1 MAKAAQD
8 IRQSKLNF
16 KYVAVSSGGRI
27 VRGNIKATSEV
38 DAQNLLVEQG
48 RTPVSIEEAASFWS
62 IEQQLPGLF
71 KVKKREV
78 AVFSHQMATLLDSG
92 LSLLPA
98 MQLLRN
104 QSNSS
109 RGFGRVLDT
118 ASKDLNAGEFLSA
131 AFAKHPKVFDE
142 IYIRTVAVGESTG
155 NLQAV
160 LRDMADHMES
170 QEAFTKKIKGALT
183 YPAIVISIAVIV
195 AFVLLTV
202 ALPPLVDMFK
212 SVGTGLP
219 LPTRILMGMSAF
231 TNANKLY
238 MLAFVVIFIPS
249 LVMYSRK
256 PSGRRMIDR
265 FKMNIPVIGPAVRMS
280 ELARIARTMAML
292 LGSGLPVQ
300 EIMEIV
306 PRTTTNS
313 LIFDAT
319 DIVRQGL
326 MLGQGL
332 SGPMATQPIFPP
344 LFLQMVRVG
353 EETNALENNMRV
365 LADFYE
371 TNATERTEAVVGM
384 IAPLSTIVLAIMAG
398 FIALAVIMP
407 MYSITGSF

>member
-1 MAKAAQD
+1 MARATHNIKQP
-8 IRQSKLNF
+8 KLNF

-38 DAQNLLVEQG
+38 DAQNLLVERN

-62 IEQQLPGLF
+62 IEQQLPGFF

-78 AVFSHQMATLLDSG
+78 AVFSRQLATLLDSG

-98 MQLLRN
+98 LQLLRS
-104 QSNSS
+104 QSGSS

-118 ASKDLNAGEFLSA
+118 VAKDLNAGEFLSA
-131 AFAKHPKVFDE
+131 SFAKHPNVFDE

-155 NLQAV
+155 NLQSV

-183 YPAIVISIAVIV
+183 YPIIVITIAVVV

-219 LPTRILMGMSAF
+219 MPTRILMGMSAF
-231 TNANKLY
+231 TNAYKLY
-238 MLAFVVIFIPS
+238 MLLFMVLFIPS
-249 LVMYSRK
+249 VVLYSRK

-265 FKMNIPVIGPAVRMS
+265 LKMNVPVIGPAVRMG
-280 ELARIARTMAML
+280 ELARIARTMTML
-292 LGSGLPVQ
+292 LGSGLPLQ

-313 LIFDAT
+313 IIFDAT
-319 DIVRQGL
+319 DMVRQGL

-332 SGPMATQPIFPP
+332 SGPMSTQPIFPP

-384 IAPLSTIVLAIMAG
+384 IAPLSTIVLAAMAG

>member
-1 MAKAAQD
+1 MARATHNIKQP
-8 IRQSKLNF
+8 KLNF

-38 DAQNLLVEQG
+38 DAQNLLVERN
-48 RTPVSIEEAASFWS
+48 RTPVSIEEAPSFWS
-62 IEQQLPGLF
+62 IEQQLPGFF

-78 AVFSHQMATLLDSG
+78 AVFSRQLATLLDSG

-98 MQLLRN
+98 LQLLRS
-104 QSNSS
+104 QSGSS

-118 ASKDLNAGEFLSA
+118 VAKDLNAGEFLSA
-131 AFAKHPKVFDE
+131 SFAKHPKVFDE

-155 NLQAV
+155 NLQSV

-183 YPAIVISIAVIV
+183 YPIIVITIAVIV

-231 TNANKLY
+231 TNAYKLY
-238 MLAFVVIFIPS
+238 MLAFVVLFIPS
-249 LVMYSRK
+249 MVWYARK

-265 FKMNIPVIGPAVRMS
+265 LKMNVPVIGPAVQMG
-280 ELARIARTMAML
+280 ELARIARTMTML
-292 LGSGLPVQ
+292 LGSGLPLQ

-313 LIFDAT
+313 IIFDAT
-319 DIVRQGL
+319 DMVRQGL

-332 SGPMATQPIFPP
+332 SGPMSTQPIFPP

-384 IAPLSTIVLAIMAG
+384 IAPLSTIVLAAMAG